1 VRRLFFTFAGGAPG
15 VGLLIMR
22 VVAGV
27 GLCAYGATGMFALS
41 PSQHAVLRVLSIG
54 LGIFL
59 FLGLWTPL
67 VGALVVLEALW
78 QILSRAGEPWPWLM
92 LGTLGAALALLG
104 PGAWS
109 LDARLFGWKRLKI
122 PDKDP

>member
-1 VRRLFFTFAGGAPG
+1 
-15 VGLLIMR
+15 
-22 VVAGV
+22 
-27 GLCAYGATGMFALS
+27 MFAVS

>member
-1 VRRLFFTFAGGAPG
+1 
-15 VGLLIMR
+15 
-22 VVAGV
+22 
-27 GLCAYGATGMFALS
+27 MFAVS
-41 PSQHAVLRVLSIG
+41 PSGHAVIRVLSIG
-54 LGIFL
+54 LAIL
-59 FLGLWTPL
+59 LLLGLWTPL
-67 VGALVVLEALW
+67 IGALVALEALW

-109 LDARLFGWKRLKI
+109 LDARLFGWKRLEI